1 MSSGRK
7 IYDGS
12 VLRRSD
18 GDTKWGNSLN
28 SKIKA
33 NELITSKRAR
43 RNRQSLEDLS
53 DSHEESGAERYLLT
67 YADLITLLLGL
78 FIILYAISNVDN
90 SKYEVMM
97 EHVGEYFGNENF
109 TTPELK
115 AKMLN
120 MSDDTFTLKS
130 TLESFIEEYNYSNN
144 IRLIENERGITISIM
159 DNILFQSGEA
169 DLSQASRPI
178 LGKMAQLLKTLPND
192 IRIEGHTD
200 NIPIS
205 TPEFPS
211 NWHLSIARATNTAYY
226 LMNGLGLKQERV
238 SVVGNS
244 EFQPLAEN
252 DSDESRSLNRRVDI
266 VILNK

>member
-1 MSSGRK
+1 M
-7 IYDGS
+7 
-12 VLRRSD
+12 
-18 GDTKWGNSLN
+18 
-28 SKIKA
+28 
-33 NELITSKRAR
+33 
-43 RNRQSLEDLS
+43 
-53 DSHEESGAERYLLT
+53 
-67 YADLITLLLGL
+67 
-78 FIILYAISNVDN
+78 DN

-109 TTPELK
+109 ATPELK

-120 MSDDTFTLKS
+120 MSDDTFILKS

-159 DNILFQSGEA
+159 DNILFQSGQA
-169 DLSQASRPI
+169 KLSEASRPI

-200 NIPIS
+200 NVPIS

-211 NWHLSIARATNTAYY
+211 NWHLSIARATNTAYF
-226 LMNGLGLKQERV
+226 LMNDLGLKQERV

-252 DSDESRSLNRRVDI
+252 DSDGSRALNRRVDI